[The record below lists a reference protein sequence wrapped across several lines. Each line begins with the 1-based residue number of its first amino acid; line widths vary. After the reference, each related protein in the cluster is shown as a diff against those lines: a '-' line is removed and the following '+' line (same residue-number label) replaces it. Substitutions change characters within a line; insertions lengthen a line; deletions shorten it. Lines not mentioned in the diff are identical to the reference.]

1 MIIDSEEYS
10 LHGEPYFE
18 VTQYRCP
25 QCGSFE
31 LMITEKNFS
40 IRDGSSR
47 DVIGY
52 GTIKCIACEFE
63 AQGSDFQIYVGTDGN
78 LIASK
83 QRLANLIGETKDFNR
98 EICSDFPYFSNL

>member
-25 QCGSFE
+25 RCGSFE

-52 GTIKCIACEFE
+52 GTIKCVACEFE
-63 AQGSDFQIYVGTDGN
+63 AQGTDFQIYVGTDGN

-83 QRLANLIGETKDFNR
+83 KRLANLIGKTNDFHR
-98 EICSDFPYFSNL
+98 ARYSCFL